1 MRGELGMSQSANKS
15 QISFDWVEIPSGE
28 FPMGSNLIEQVV
40 AYRDESPQHQIVLPQ
55 FFMSAK
61 PITNSQY
68 EKFVKSTGH
77 KKPGHWIGE

>member
-28 FPMGSNLIEQVV
+28 FPMGSNPIEQVV
-40 AYRDESPQHQIVLPQ
+40 AYRDESPQHQIVLPE